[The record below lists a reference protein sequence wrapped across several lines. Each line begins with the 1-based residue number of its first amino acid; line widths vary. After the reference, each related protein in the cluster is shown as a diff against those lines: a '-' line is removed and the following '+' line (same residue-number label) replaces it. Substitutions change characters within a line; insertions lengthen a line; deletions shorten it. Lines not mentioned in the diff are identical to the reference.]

1 MLSNLADSEIANSR
15 EMGLKSARAAIGLN
29 GREIEK
35 GREKGKEKEREWSPG
50 KIVLFPL
57 KLEERRTRH
66 DGRSLAL

>member
-35 GREKGKEKEREWSPG
+35 GREKGKEKERESG
-50 KIVLFPL
+50 LR
-57 KLEERRTRH
+57 ERSSC
-66 DGRSLAL
+66 SL